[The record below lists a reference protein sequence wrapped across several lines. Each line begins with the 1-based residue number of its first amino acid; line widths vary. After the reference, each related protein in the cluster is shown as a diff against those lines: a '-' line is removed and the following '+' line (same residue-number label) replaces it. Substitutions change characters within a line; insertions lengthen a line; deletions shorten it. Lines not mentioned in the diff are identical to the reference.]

1 MKRDLIL
8 LFTLL
13 LSLNIFAKT
22 DANEQNNRPKR
33 LMVEEELEFYKS
45 KEILSNTEFDK
56 FAVVYKEFSQEKQA
70 IRKEN
75 RLLKKEAKTA
85 EISEENATKILNAL
99 ADNKIRIAQINK
111 EYQDKILKIIP
122 ATKYLKIQQ
131 ARDEYKREMWKKIK
145 EQKAKGNKQRNKQ

>member
-22 DANEQNNRPKR
+22 DTNEQNNRPKR

-56 FAVVYKEFSQEKQA
+56 FAVVYKEFSKEKQA
-70 IRKEN
+70 IRNEN
-75 RLLKKEAKTA
+75 RLLKKEAKTS

-145 EQKAKGNKQRNKQ
+145 EQKAKSNKQQH

>member
-22 DANEQNNRPKR
+22 DTNEQNNRPKR
-33 LMVEEELEFYKS
+33 LMVEEELKFYKS

-145 EQKAKGNKQRNKQ
+145 EQKAKSNKQQH

>member
-22 DANEQNNRPKR
+22 DTQEQNNRPKR
-33 LMVEEELEFYKS
+33 QMVEEELEFYKT
-45 KEILSNTEFDK
+45 KELLSNTEFDQ
-56 FAVVYKEFSQEKQA
+56 FAVVYKELSKQKQA
-70 IRKEN
+70 IRNEN
-75 RLLKKEAKTA
+75 RALRKQSTEP
-85 EISEENATKILNAL
+85 EISEESATKILNTIAI
-99 ADNKIRIAQINK
+99 NKIRIAQLNK
-111 EYQDKILKIIP
+111 DYQDKILEIIP

-145 EQKAKGNKQRNKQ
+145 EQKTKGNKQQR

>member
-22 DANEQNNRPKR
+22 DTNEQNNIPKR

-145 EQKAKGNKQRNKQ
+145 EQKAKSNKQQH

>member
-13 LSLNIFAKT
+13 LSLNIFAKIDT
-22 DANEQNNRPKR
+22 NEQNNRPKR

-145 EQKAKGNKQRNKQ
+145 EQKAKSNKQQH

>member
-1 MKRDLIL
+1 MKKNLIL

-22 DANEQNNRPKR
+22 DTQEQNNRPKR
-33 LMVEEELEFYKS
+33 QMVEEELEFYKT
-45 KEILSNTEFDK
+45 KELLSNTEFDQ
-56 FAVVYKEFSQEKQA
+56 FAVVYKELSKQKQA
-70 IRKEN
+70 IRNEN
-75 RLLKKEAKTA
+75 RALRKQSTEP
-85 EISEENATKILNAL
+85 EISEESATKILNTIAI
-99 ADNKIRIAQINK
+99 NKIRIAQLNK
-111 EYQDKILKIIP
+111 DYQDKILEIIP

>member
-1 MKRDLIL
+1 M
-8 LFTLL
+8 
-13 LSLNIFAKT
+13 
-22 DANEQNNRPKR
+22 
-33 LMVEEELEFYKS
+33 
-45 KEILSNTEFDK
+45 
-56 FAVVYKEFSQEKQA
+56 
-70 IRKEN
+70 
-75 RLLKKEAKTA
+75 KEAKTA

-145 EQKAKGNKQRNKQ
+145 EQKAKSNKQQH